1 MGNKLP
7 PQELELYRRVDEALH
22 YRWDPCGVSDAPQ
35 ARDEYYGYLPGIF
48 SLLQG
53 GADASAIASA
63 LATIEQERMGMP
75 GEMRRLPAIAET
87 LVEWRAL
94 LLRPRA

>member
-1 MGNKLP
+1 MGNKLS
-7 PQELELYRRVDEALH
+7 PQELDLYRRVDEVLH

-35 ARDEYYGYLPGIF
+35 ARDEYYGYLPEIF

-53 GADASAIASA
+53 GADAKIIAST
-63 LATIEQERMGMP
+63 LAKIERERMGMP
-75 GEMRRLPAIAET
+75 GEMKSLLAIAET

-94 LLRPRA
+94 LLGARA